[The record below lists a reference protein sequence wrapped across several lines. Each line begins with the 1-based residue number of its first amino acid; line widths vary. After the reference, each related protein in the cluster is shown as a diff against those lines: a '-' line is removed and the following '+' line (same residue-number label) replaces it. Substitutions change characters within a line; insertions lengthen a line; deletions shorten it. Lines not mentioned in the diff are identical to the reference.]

1 MNEVKCNMLLNDIAT
16 GSMKALSELYSEM
29 NRAVFSYALSIV
41 RNRQL
46 AEDITQDVFV
56 KIKFGAEKYISNV
69 NPNGW
74 ILKLTKNT
82 SFDALKMQ
90 KHELPSDLI
99 SNEATDF
106 DQDKIADKLLL
117 NEAMEKLTQNERQV
131 VMLYLVA
138 GVSQKE
144 IANVLKRPVTAV
156 NWYYRTGIKKLSA
169 FLEVGGLVHG

>member
-1 MNEVKCNMLLNDIAT
+1 MNKPQVLWFIKMFCNTSLQVKRFLRKIFSKKNRGVLMNEVKCNMLLNDIAT

-90 KHELPSDLI
+90 KKPSRQH
-99 SNEATDF
+99 
-106 DQDKIADKLLL
+106 DQ
-117 NEAMEKLTQNERQV
+117 N
-131 VMLYLVA
+131 
-138 GVSQKE
+138 
-144 IANVLKRPVTAV
+144 
-156 NWYYRTGIKKLSA
+156 
-169 FLEVGGLVHG
+169 